1 MDYNQHN
8 VEFTPATA
16 GQPAQMR
23 LQMQGSSGARVQ
35 PKCPRQMY
43 GQFEATAKVTS
54 ARGAVTAFYV
64 SGHSGNM
71 QQQCGLGLAA
81 AVAVLWRIHT

>member
-1 MDYNQHN
+1 VPTPLTPEGISVDYNQHN

-35 PKCPRQMY
+35 PKCPKQLY
-43 GQFEATAKVTS
+43 GQFEATAQVTS

-64 SGHSGNM
+64 SEQTGNV
-71 QQQCGLGLAA
+71 QQ
-81 AVAVLWRIHT
+81 